1 MTIYSY
7 VALIMFALLV
17 VFTFRVYFLFF
28 GKQEFNS
35 ARFIARVAIFG
46 AISSVLYVVPVFN
59 FQLPFIPS
67 FLSIHFDEIPAF
79 VCGFAYG
86 PLSGIAVLA
95 IKSIVKLPFSSTLC
109 VGEIGDFILSSIYV
123 GIATFIYSKKR
134 NLKGVGIGFLLSS
147 LVQIVCSLLVNIYV
161 LIPFYLWMLKIEPE
175 AMLGIMNTV
184 NPLIND
190 VKWSYG
196 LLAVVP
202 FNAIKDVLVVIITFI
217 VYRSIHV
224 FLRFSPKK
232 KTRL

>member
-7 VALIMFALLV
+7 VALIIFALLV

-46 AISSVLYVVPVFN
+46 AISSILYVVPVFN

-95 IKSIVKLPFSSTLC
+95 IKTIVKLPFSSTLC

-123 GIATFIYSKKR
+123 GIAAFIYSKKR

>member
-7 VALIMFALLV
+7 VALIIFALLV

-95 IKSIVKLPFSSTLC
+95 IKTIVKLPFSSTLC